1 MNSFNKE
8 TLAERLAEAKFAY
21 HVSVVMDGA
30 LEASKAKT
38 ISFVMGSP
46 GQMVDFLQSKI
57 IDGWRKN
64 PSHDPIAYPN
74 GVGFVLHL
82 DKPFDQQS
90 ADLEQILGAVE
101 TTYLA
106 ECEAKDAELAA
117 AEEASLIARVTAEV
131 EAEERAERMAK
142 IEAAATAQRAV
153 IAARVAESQ
162 TAKPNKASK

>member
-1 MNSFNKE
+1 MNSFKQE
-8 TLAERLAEAKFAY
+8 VFDARLAEAKFAY

-162 TAKPNKASK
+162 SAKPNKASK